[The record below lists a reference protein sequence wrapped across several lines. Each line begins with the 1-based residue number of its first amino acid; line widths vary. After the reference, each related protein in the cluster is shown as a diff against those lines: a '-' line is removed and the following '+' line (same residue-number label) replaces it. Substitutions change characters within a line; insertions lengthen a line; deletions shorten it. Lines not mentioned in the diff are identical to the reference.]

1 MFAQFDLSQA
11 AQHWVNFLLIWIGF
25 GTVAGLAAKALLP
38 GREPRGTVGTVV
50 IGVIGSVPGPLLA
63 SLLLKRS
70 DFNPISP
77 IGFLTAIGGAFVLLI
92 GYRLAIMCLVVHREE
107 KDAES

>member
-1 MFAQFDLSQA
+1 MLAQFDLSQT

-25 GTVAGLAAKALLP
+25 GTLAGLAAKALLP

-50 IGVIGSVPGPLLA
+50 IGVVGSVPGPLLA
-63 SLLLKRS
+63 ASLLERS

-77 IGFLTAIGGAFVLLI
+77 IGMLSAVAGAFLLLVV
-92 GYRLAIMCLVVHREE
+92 YRLVIAWRFRSPQE
-107 KDAES
+107 DAEPW